1 MINNKPDLVKEMADR
16 LGLTVEQ
23 VVNPNLKKTAYM
35 AEPPAYAEQK
45 AEFRDVLETLWD
57 MHQRKSADYGP
68 WNVNAVGETGVA
80 VRIWDKVARLMNLLG
95 WDLSTGNFTAPK
107 TPRNE
112 SLDDTLMD
120 LASYCIIMIIY
131 RRGKWG
137 K

>member
-1 MINNKPDLVKEMADR
+1 MTDDAMRMAEEMANR

-23 VVNPNLKKTAYM
+23 VVAPNLKKTAYK
-35 AEPPAYAEQK
+35 AELPAYAEQK
-45 AEFRDVLETLWD
+45 AEFRDVLEALWD
-57 MHQRKSADYGP
+57 MHQQKSADYGP

-95 WDLSTGNFTAPK
+95 WDLSTGNFTAPR